1 MRMTLLG
8 TGDASGVPVYGCEC
22 DVCGKAR
29 TSNIRRLPSSAL
41 IETQRER
48 ILIVL
53 DCSYPPR
60 EKKPQNHNTINDVLQ
75 IYAESNFKQ
84 LVLTHIGHELDAW
97 LANHKKLLPKGM
109 AVGADGMMVDI

>member
-48 ILIVL
+48 ILIDAGLTDLTSRFPPGALTRIAITHFYPDHVL
-53 DCSYPPR
+53 AS
-60 EKKPQNHNTINDVLQ
+60 T
-75 IYAESNFKQ
+75 
-84 LVLTHIGHELDAW
+84 
-97 LANHKKLLPKGM
+97 
-109 AVGADGMMVDI
+109 